1 MRAYLILISLFACQ
15 LINGQAVLPAFGEY
29 SNEEINLKEC
39 PFEKNAGAVILFD
52 EAASN
57 YDDDYRLITHRRIR
71 IKIFHQREMDRGNI
85 RIRFYSKDKFEYIGN
100 IKGITFNPE
109 DAGSRTTRL
118 DNKSIFTEKE
128 DNFISS
134 IKFAMPNVKPG
145 SIIEYEYDS
154 YMKHYGGLSHWTFQQ
169 EIPVLKSCY
178 LLTLLPNTEFQYSV
192 QKKSTYPIIIKSMA
206 ETGSVYYEMN
216 NIPGLKF
223 EPYMDAIDDYLQK
236 VIFQLAGV
244 KGYSG
249 GNVKINQTWKGLA
262 YELMT
267 DKDFGGALKKEL
279 SKIDD
284 VKSIVAKETT
294 DAGKLTAI
302 YNYVRNNITWNGYYS
317 KYAMDGLKNIW
328 EKRAGHAAEVNLLL
342 INLLQTFNIEVN
354 PLLVAE
360 RDYGRIDTTY
370 PFLDKFNKVAAYA
383 IADGKTFILDAT
395 QKFSPAGLTPYPLL
409 NTIAFLVDKKNFR
422 LIRIVNEKDTYK
434 NSIVV
439 NAKVDNRGQLSG
451 TAEISSTGY
460 AKQVRTEKAKTS
472 VTKFISEILQEPGA
486 ELIVDN
492 CTFDN
497 LDDDNK
503 PLVQKAEF
511 HNELNVSGGFIFL
524 NYNLFTGL
532 SKNLFT
538 ADERFTN
545 VNFGYPYNI
554 SMKVNLQLPENYKL
568 DKLPPDK
575 AIATADKMISA
586 SRKLKIEN
594 NTLVATIEFI
604 QNMTLVPYQE
614 YDRLKSFYKQ
624 VIDLLNE
631 PVIIKTGN

>member
-1 MRAYLILISLFACQ
+1 M
-15 LINGQAVLPAFGEY
+15 
-29 SNEEINLKEC
+29 
-39 PFEKNAGAVILFD
+39 
-52 EAASN
+52 
-57 YDDDYRLITHRRIR
+57 
-71 IKIFHQREMDRGNI
+71 
-85 RIRFYSKDKFEYIGN
+85 
-100 IKGITFNPE
+100 
-109 DAGSRTTRL
+109 
-118 DNKSIFTEKE
+118 
-128 DNFISS
+128 
-134 IKFAMPNVKPG
+134 
-145 SIIEYEYDS
+145 
-154 YMKHYGGLSHWTFQQ
+154 
-169 EIPVLKSCY
+169 
-178 LLTLLPNTEFQYSV
+178 
-192 QKKSTYPIIIKSMA
+192 
-206 ETGSVYYEMN
+206 
-216 NIPGLKF
+216 
-223 EPYMDAIDDYLQK
+223 
-236 VIFQLAGV
+236 
-244 KGYSG
+244 
-249 GNVKINQTWKGLA
+249 
-262 YELMT
+262 
-267 DKDFGGALKKEL
+267 
-279 SKIDD
+279 
-284 VKSIVAKETT
+284 
-294 DAGKLTAI
+294 
-302 YNYVRNNITWNGYYS
+302 
-317 KYAMDGLKNIW
+317 
-328 EKRAGHAAEVNLLL
+328 
-342 INLLQTFNIEVN
+342 
-354 PLLVAE
+354 
-360 RDYGRIDTTY
+360 
-370 PFLDKFNKVAAYA
+370 AAYA

-568 DKLPPDK
+568 DKLPR
-575 AIATADKMISA
+575 T
-586 SRKLKIEN
+586 
-594 NTLVATIEFI
+594 
-604 QNMTLVPYQE
+604 
-614 YDRLKSFYKQ
+614 KQ
-624 VIDLLNE
+624 LRQ
-631 PVIIKTGN
+631 PTK